1 MRWLPA
7 LLSLAALPFG
17 SLAAKSS
24 SSSTDRF
31 QKYHTQAVS
40 SSFPLKLADDSYKK
54 LTSAPRDYTVAV
66 LLTALDAKYGCQLCG
81 MFQPEWEILGKSWL
95 RGDKK
100 GESRLILSTLD
111 FSEGRDTFMSLSL
124 QTAPVLL
131 LFQPTTGPHAVAD
144 PEPIRYDFTN
154 GPPTAEMVRDWLARH
169 LPDRPHPTVYRP
181 VNYLRW
187 IVSIVSILGFAG
199 FIFKIRSYL
208 LPIVT
213 NRNVWAGLSL
223 IGILLFTS
231 GHMFNQ
237 IRKVPYVAGDG
248 RGGISYFAGGFQSQY
263 GLETQIIAF
272 IYGLLSFATISLA
285 LKAPRTQ
292 DSNLQQIMVIVW
304 GIILVIVYSL
314 LLSIF
319 RGKNGGY
326 PFKLPPF
333 M

>member
-1 MRWLPA
+1 MRWLTA
-7 LLSLAALPFG
+7 VLAIAAALPFG
-17 SLAAKSS
+17 SFAAKSS
-24 SSSTDRF
+24 SSADRF
-31 QKYHTQAVS
+31 KTFHTQAVS
-40 SSFPLKLADDSYKK
+40 SSPLKLSDASYKK
-54 LTSAPRDYTVAV
+54 LTSAPRDYSVAV

-81 MFQPEWEILGKSWL
+81 MFQPEWDILGKSWIQ
-95 RGDKK
+95 GDKT

-111 FSEGRDTFMSLSL
+111 FSDGRETFMSLGL

-131 LFQPTTGPHAVAD
+131 LFQPTTGPHAISNPD
-144 PEPIRYDFTN
+144 PVRFDFTN
-154 GPPTAEMVRDWLARH
+154 GPPSAEVVRDWLARQ

-181 VNYLRW
+181 INYGRW
-187 IVSIVSILGFAG
+187 IVTIVSILGAFG
-199 FIFKIRSYL
+199 LIWRIWGYI
-208 LPIVT
+208 LPVIQ
-213 NRNVWAGLSL
+213 NRNIWAGLSL

-263 GLETQIIAF
+263 GLETQIVAF
-272 IYGLLSFATISLA
+272 IYGLLSFATIYLA

-292 DSNLQQIMVIVW
+292 DKYLQQVMVIAW
-304 GIILVIVYSL
+304 GIILAVMYSF
-314 LLSIF
+314 LLSVF
-319 RGKNGGY
+319 RMKNGGY